1 MFDDLSD
8 DRCSMYQIRLSATF
22 APPSLKAFLLE
33 FPALCCA
40 VLCCAA
46 PLAFPLAFRVA
57 AARARRVKSHIGK
70 WQSAARSRA
79 LTEPRPVGK
88 SLAVP

>member
-1 MFDDLSD
+1 
-8 DRCSMYQIRLSATF
+8 MYQIRLSATF

-40 VLCCAA
+40 VLH
-46 PLAFPLAFRVA
+46 PLRFRWLFALLPREPDVSNLTLGSGSL
-57 AARARRVKSHIGK
+57 R
-70 WQSAARSRA
+70 QERSRA
-79 LTEPRPVGK
+79 LTEPTPVGK